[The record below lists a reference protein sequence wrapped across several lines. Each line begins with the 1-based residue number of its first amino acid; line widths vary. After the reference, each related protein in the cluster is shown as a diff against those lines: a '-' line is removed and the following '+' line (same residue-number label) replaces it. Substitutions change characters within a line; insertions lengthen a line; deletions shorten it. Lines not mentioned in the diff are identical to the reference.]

1 MSVLWTNCPFF
12 RSWMSVSCTTGPFLM
27 LIPLLGSAFYFPLPC
42 YSSLSYQLRKGFT
55 KLTGPDHPLQLNI
68 LTFYYHPI
76 FPFVFVWFCGWYL
89 CSPLGGN
96 SNGFVCFL
104 FIAVV
109 SSAWHIICSEWI
121 NEWVDKTT
129 WHKNGWWC
137 IWELV
142 WFQLGSTAAGE
153 LQPKSG
159 PCLPEKVICLLDWA
173 SRVLHVELSGRKRLL
188 ALASRCLWLALST
201 KNAIFDL
208 LNCYWRPSNLL
219 LIGWESFYYKIHPFG

>member
-1 MSVLWTNCPFF
+1 MIDIC
-12 RSWMSVSCTTGPFLM
+12 
-27 LIPLLGSAFYFPLPC
+27 FP
-42 YSSLSYQLRKGFT
+42 
-55 KLTGPDHPLQLNI
+55 
-68 LTFYYHPI
+68 
-76 FPFVFVWFCGWYL
+76 
-89 CSPLGGN
+89 PLGGN
-96 SNGFVCFL
+96 SNGFVCFF

-129 WHKNGWWC
+129 GHKNGWQC

-142 WFQLGSTAAGE
+142 WLQLGSTATGE

-173 SRVLHVELSGRKRLL
+173 SGVLHVELSGRKRLL
-188 ALASRCLWLALST
+188 ALASRCLSLVLST

-208 LNCYWRPSNLL
+208 LNCYWRPNNLL
-219 LIGWESFYYKIHPFG
+219 LIGWELFYYKIHPFKTYS